1 MVKRIVQSVL
11 LLMFMALQGCSD
23 HRLEPLH
30 DNAVILAFGDSLT
43 VGVGAAAE
51 HSYPQVLSQLS
62 GRQVVASG
70 VSGEVSALGRDRLAE
85 ELASVQ
91 PDLLILLHGGNDIIR
106 NRPTTE
112 LERNLDAMIS
122 MARAQGV
129 QVVLLGVPEKK
140 LFSDAAPLYAELAQR
155 HDLVFIKGLLS
166 GLLRDSA
173 MKSDAVHLN
182 AQGYRALAEGIHDT
196 LQAEGAL

>member
-1 MVKRIVQSVL
+1 MVKRFVQSVL

-91 PDLLILLHGGNDIIR
+91 PDLLILLHGGNDILR
-106 NRPTTE
+106 NRPATE